1 MWHVVLFNILM
12 LAASVYALGWGGAPE
27 RIFVVLSVL
36 ALYASIHVHHENFLK
51 LDVGLFLVDL
61 ALFCALF
68 LLSIFSTR
76 FWPIW
81 MTALQGLCVLSHVVM
96 LVQLPEERFGY
107 AVLEQVW
114 AWPMEMLLIV
124 ATFRHRQRLA
134 WTGTDR
140 PWTLSFMRSVR
151 PNRG

>member
-1 MWHVVLFNILM
+1 MWHIVLFNILM

-27 RIFVVLSVL
+27 RVFVLLSAV
-36 ALYASIHVHHENFLK
+36 ALYASIHAHHEHFLK
-51 LDVGLFLVDL
+51 LEVGLFLVDL
-61 ALFCALF
+61 ALFGALYI
-68 LLSIFSTR
+68 LSLFSTR

-81 MTALQGLCVLSHVVM
+81 MTALQGLSVLSHAVI
-96 LVQLPEERFGY
+96 LAPGQEGFGY

-114 AWPMEMLLIV
+114 AWPMEILLIV

-134 WTGTDR
+134 WSGTDR
-140 PWTLSFMRSVR
+140 PWTLSFVHWAR

>member
-1 MWHVVLFNILM
+1 MWHMVLFNILM

-27 RIFVVLSVL
+27 RLFVLMSVV
-36 ALYASIHVHHENFLK
+36 ALYVTIHVHHDNFLK
-51 LDVGLFLVDL
+51 LEVGLFLVDL
-61 ALFCALF
+61 AFFWALY
-68 LLSIFSTR
+68 LLALFSTR

-81 MTALQGLCVLSHVVM
+81 MTALQGLCVLSHAVI
-96 LVQLPEERFGY
+96 LAPGPEGFGY

-140 PWTLSFMRSVR
+140 PWTLSFVRSGR

>member
-96 LVQLPEERFGY
+96 LVPLPEEGFGY
-107 AVLEQVW
+107 AVLVW